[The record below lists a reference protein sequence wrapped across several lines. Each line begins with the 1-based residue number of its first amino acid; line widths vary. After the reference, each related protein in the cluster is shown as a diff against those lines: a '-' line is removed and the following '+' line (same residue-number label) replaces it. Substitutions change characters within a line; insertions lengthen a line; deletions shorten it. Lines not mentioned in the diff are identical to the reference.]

1 LRVLQSITFVYD
13 AKEDRVLA
21 AINAGK
27 AEPWSCWLT
36 RRVSLAVLQR
46 AGGFLASTSTL
57 AKRVTS
63 EARGELAAF
72 ERDAAIA
79 KTAPAM
85 SSTPPAVIKAN
96 VGAAELVQRLNFSQQ
111 GERFRMEVQGEEGG
125 GAQAMVTRA
134 ELQRILQM
142 LEIEVGK
149 AAWTSVPAAPAA
161 APAESAAPKPFRH

>member
-13 AKEDRVLA
+13 GKEDRVLA

-36 RRVSLAVLQR
+36 RRLALAMLER

-57 AKRVTS
+57 AKRATS
-63 EARGELAAF
+63 DTRDDIAAF
-72 ERDAAIA
+72 EREAAIA

-85 SSTPPAVIKAN
+85 SNTPPAIIKAN

-111 GERFRMEVQGEEGG
+111 GEGFRMEVHGEGG
-125 GAQAMVTRA
+125 GGAHGMLTRA
-134 ELQRILQM
+134 EFQRILQM
-142 LEIEVGK
+142 LQVEVTK
-149 AAWTSVPAAPAA
+149 AAWAAAPDAPAAPAA
-161 APAESAAPKPFRH
+161 ENPAPKPFRH